1 MKIKVIL
8 NPYANRWRAGSRVAE
23 VQAAFTAV
31 SLQPDMIQT
40 TKPREAIALAETAVA
55 EGYDAV
61 VAAGGDGTLNEVANG
76 LLRAAGEGPTI
87 PFGILPIGTA
97 NDFSDMAGLPRSLT
111 EAAQIIAAGQ
121 TRQID
126 AGRINDH
133 FFINNCAV
141 AMEPMITLE
150 NIRMKRL
157 SGELRYVVALLR
169 GLVKLKAWDMQ
180 VRWDD
185 GGYDGPTYL
194 LSVCNGPRTGGFYM
208 APDALLDDGLF
219 DFVFTPEVS
228 KLTVLSI
235 LVKLFRK
242 THIYH
247 PQVVY
252 GRTRRITI
260 TSSPGTPI
268 HADGEII
275 AEAATQIEY
284 QILPGKLTLL
294 HEPLPLPEFPHT
306 VGIN

>member
-8 NPYANRWRAGSRVAE
+8 NPYANRWRAGAKLNA
-23 VQAAFTAV
+23 VQAAFAAA
-31 SLQPDMIQT
+31 SLTPDIVQT
-40 TKPREAIALAETAVA
+40 EKPQEAIGLAETAVSA
-55 EGYDAV
+55 GYDAV
-61 VAAGGDGTLNEVANG
+61 IAAGGDGTLGEVANG
-76 LLRAAGEGPTI
+76 LLRAAGDGLTI
-87 PFGILPIGTA
+87 PFGVLPIGTA
-97 NDFSDMAGLPRSLT
+97 NDFSDMVGLPRALT
-111 EAAQIIAAGQ
+111 QAVQIIARGQ

-126 AGRINDH
+126 AGRINNH

-157 SGELRYVVALLR
+157 SGELRYVVALLK
-169 GLVKLKAWDMQ
+169 GLVKLKAWEMQ

-185 GGYDGPTYL
+185 GGHDGPAYL

-208 APDALLDDGLF
+208 APDAAVDDGLF
-219 DFVFTPEVS
+219 DFVFAPEVP
-228 KLTVLSI
+228 KLTVLAI
-235 LVKLFRK
+235 LLKLFRK
-242 THIYH
+242 THIFH

-252 GRTRRITI
+252 GRTRHISI
-260 TSSPGTPI
+260 ASSPGTPI

-294 HEPLPLPEFPHT
+294 QS
-306 VGIN
+306 

>member
-8 NPYANRWRAGSRVAE
+8 NPYANRWRAGARKDE
-23 VQAAFTAV
+23 VQAAFAAAGLTADV
-31 SLQPDMIQT
+31 VQT
-40 TKPREAIALAETAVA
+40 QKPQEGIALAETAVA
-55 EGYDAV
+55 DGYDVV
-61 VAAGGDGTLNEVANG
+61 VAAGGDGTLSEVANG
-76 LLRAAGEGPTI
+76 LLRAAGDGPTV

-97 NDFSDMAGLPRSLT
+97 NDFSDMVGLPRDLNQ
-111 EAAQIIAAGQ
+111 AVQVIARGQ
-121 TRQID
+121 TRQVD

-157 SGELRYVVALLR
+157 SGELRYVVALLK
-169 GLVKLKAWDMQ
+169 GLVKLKAWNMQ

-185 GGYDGPTYL
+185 GGHDGPAYL

-208 APDALLDDGLF
+208 APEAAVDDGLF
-219 DFVFTPEVS
+219 DFVFAPEVP

-235 LVKLFRK
+235 LVRLFRK
-242 THIYH
+242 THIFH

-252 GRTRRITI
+252 GRTTHIHI

-284 QILPGKLTLL
+284 EILPGKLTMLYS
-294 HEPLPLPEFPHT
+294 
-306 VGIN
+306 

>member
-8 NPYANRWRAGSRVAE
+8 NPYANRWRAGSRVDE
-23 VQAAFTAV
+23 VRAAFTAV
-31 SLQPDMIQT
+31 GLTPDIVQT
-40 TKPREAIALAETAVA
+40 TRPQEGIVLAETAVA
-55 EGYDAV
+55 EGYDVV

-76 LLRAAGEGPTI
+76 VLRAAGSGPTV

-97 NDFSDMAGLPRSLT
+97 NDFSDMVGLPRDL
-111 EAAQIIAAGQ
+111 AQAVQIIAAGK

-157 SGELRYVVALLR
+157 SGEIRYVVALLK
-169 GLVKLKAWDMQ
+169 GLIKLKAWQMQ
-180 VRWDD
+180 VQWDG

-208 APDALLDDGLF
+208 APNAAVDDGLF
-219 DFVFTPEVS
+219 DFVFAPQVP
-228 KLTVLSI
+228 KLTVISI
-235 LVKLFRK
+235 LAKLFRK
-242 THIYH
+242 THIFH

-252 GRTRRITI
+252 GRTTHISL
-260 TSSPGTPI
+260 TSQPGTPI

-275 AEAATQIEY
+275 AEAATHVEY
-284 QILPGKLTLL
+284 EILPGKLTLL
-294 HEPLPLPEFPHT
+294 SS
-306 VGIN
+306 

>member
-8 NPYANRWRAGSRVAE
+8 NPYANRWRAGSRVDE
-23 VQAAFTAV
+23 VRAAFTAV
-31 SLQPDMIQT
+31 GLTPDIVQT
-40 TKPREAIALAETAVA
+40 TRPQEGIVLAETAVT
-55 EGYDAV
+55 EGYDVV

-76 LLRAAGEGPTI
+76 VLRAAGSGPTV

-97 NDFSDMAGLPRSLT
+97 NDFSDMVGLPRDL
-111 EAAQIIAAGQ
+111 AQAVQIIAAGK

-157 SGELRYVVALLR
+157 SGEIRYVVALLK
-169 GLVKLKAWDMQ
+169 GLIKLKAWQMQ
-180 VRWDD
+180 VQWDG

-208 APDALLDDGLF
+208 APNAAVDDGLF
-219 DFVFTPEVS
+219 DFVFAPQVP
-228 KLTVLSI
+228 KLTVISI
-235 LVKLFRK
+235 LAKLFRK
-242 THIYH
+242 THIFH

-252 GRTRRITI
+252 GRTTHITL
-260 TSSPGTPI
+260 TSQPGTPI

-275 AEAATQIEY
+275 AEAATHVEY
-284 QILPGKLTLL
+284 EILPGKLTLL
-294 HEPLPLPEFPHT
+294 SS
-306 VGIN
+306 

>member
-1 MKIKVIL
+1 MNVKVIL
-8 NPYANRWRAGSRVAE
+8 NPYANRWRAGSRVDE
-23 VQAAFTAV
+23 VRAAFTAV
-31 SLQPDMIQT
+31 GLTPDIVQT
-40 TKPREAIALAETAVA
+40 AKPIEAIALAETAVT

-76 LLRAAGEGPTI
+76 LLRAAGNGPTV

-97 NDFSDMAGLPRSLT
+97 NDFSDMVGLPRDLT
-111 EAAQIIAAGQ
+111 QAARLIAAGK

-157 SGELRYVVALLR
+157 SGEIRYVAALLK
-169 GLVKLKAWDMQ
+169 GLIKLKAWQMEL
-180 VRWDD
+180 RWDG
-185 GGYDGPTYL
+185 GGYNGPTYL

-208 APDALLDDGLF
+208 APNAAVDDGLF
-219 DFVFTPEVS
+219 DFVFAPKVP
-228 KLTVLSI
+228 KRTVLAI
-235 LVKLFRK
+235 LVRLFRK
-242 THIYH
+242 THITH

-252 GRTRRITI
+252 GRTTRITI
-260 TSSPGTPI
+260 TSQPGTPI

-275 AEAATQIEY
+275 AEAATRIEY
-284 QILPGKLTLL
+284 EILPGKLTLL
-294 HEPLPLPEFPHT
+294 SS
-306 VGIN
+306 

>member
-1 MKIKVIL
+1 MKRIKVIL
-8 NPYANRWRAGSRVAE
+8 NPYANRWRAGSRVDE
-23 VQAAFTAV
+23 VRAALAAAD
-31 SLQPDMIQT
+31 LQPDIIQT
-40 TKPREAIALAETAVA
+40 EKPREAIALAETAVT

-61 VAAGGDGTLNEVANG
+61 IAAGGDGTLNEVANG
-76 LLRAAGEGPTI
+76 LLRAAGEYPTM
-87 PFGILPIGTA
+87 PFGVMPIGTA
-97 NDFSDMAGLPRSLT
+97 NDFSDMVGLPRDLNA
-111 EAAQIIAAGQ
+111 AAQIIAAGQ
-121 TRQID
+121 MRQID
-126 AGRINDH
+126 AGRVNDY

-141 AMEPMITLE
+141 AMEPMITIE

-157 SGELRYVVALLR
+157 SGELRYVVALVK
-169 GLVKLKAWDMQ
+169 GLIKLKAWQMQ

-185 GGYDGPTYL
+185 GGHDGPAYL

-208 APDALLDDGLF
+208 APDAAVDDGLF
-219 DFVFTPEVS
+219 DFVFAPEVP
-228 KLTVLSI
+228 KLTVLTI

-242 THIYH
+242 THIFH

-252 GRTRRITI
+252 GRTRHIHI

-294 HEPLPLPEFPHT
+294 QS
-306 VGIN
+306 

>member
-1 MKIKVIL
+1 MKIKVLL
-8 NPYANRWRAGSRVAE
+8 NPYANRWRAGARKAE
-23 VQAAFTAV
+23 VQAAFAAAGLTADV
-31 SLQPDMIQT
+31 VQT
-40 TKPREAIALAETAVA
+40 QKPQEGIALAETAVA
-55 EGYDAV
+55 DGYDVV
-61 VAAGGDGTLNEVANG
+61 VAAGGDGTLSEVANG
-76 LLRAAGEGPTI
+76 LLRAAGDGPTV

-97 NDFSDMAGLPRSLT
+97 NDFSDMVGLPRDLNQ
-111 EAAQIIAAGQ
+111 AVQVIARGQ
-121 TRQID
+121 TRQVD

-157 SGELRYVVALLR
+157 SGELRYVVALLK
-169 GLVKLKAWDMQ
+169 GLVKLKAWNMQ

-185 GGYDGPTYL
+185 GGHDGPAYL

-208 APDALLDDGLF
+208 APEAAVDDGLF
-219 DFVFTPEVS
+219 DFVFAPEVP

-235 LVKLFRK
+235 LVRLFRK
-242 THIYH
+242 THIFH

-252 GRTRRITI
+252 GRTTHIHI

-284 QILPGKLTLL
+284 EILPGKLTMLYS
-294 HEPLPLPEFPHT
+294 
-306 VGIN
+306 

>member
-8 NPYANRWRAGSRVAE
+8 NPYANRWRAGSRVDE
-23 VQAAFTAV
+23 VRAAFTAV
-31 SLQPDMIQT
+31 GLTPDIVQT
-40 TKPREAIALAETAVA
+40 TRPQEGIVLAETAVT
-55 EGYDAV
+55 EGYDVV

-76 LLRAAGEGPTI
+76 VLRAAGSGPTV

-97 NDFSDMAGLPRSLT
+97 NDFSDMVGLPRDL
-111 EAAQIIAAGQ
+111 AQAVQIIAAGK

-157 SGELRYVVALLR
+157 SGEIRYVVALLK
-169 GLVKLKAWDMQ
+169 GLIKLKAWQMQ
-180 VRWDD
+180 VQWDG

-208 APDALLDDGLF
+208 APNAAVDDGLF
-219 DFVFTPEVS
+219 DFVFAPQVP
-228 KLTVLSI
+228 KLTVISI
-235 LVKLFRK
+235 LAKLFRK
-242 THIYH
+242 THIFH

-252 GRTRRITI
+252 GRTTHISL
-260 TSSPGTPI
+260 TSQPGTPI

-275 AEAATQIEY
+275 AEAATHVEY
-284 QILPGKLTLL
+284 EILPGKLTLL
-294 HEPLPLPEFPHT
+294 SS
-306 VGIN
+306 